1 MKMFEVKYESG
12 EINIIFAD
20 SRADAWY
27 KHPMAWTIIEVVVK

>member
-12 EINIIFAD
+12 KVNIIFAN

-27 KHPMAWTIIEVVVK
+27 KHPLAWIINEVIVK